1 MSTQDLLWVW
11 PFFSEQSYEIDLH
24 CYGEVVKFKPG
35 STQFNK
41 LTDLVNDSI
50 SGSKNWDGT
59 TLSDDSYSYYQTSDD
74 VMVIELFYAPPVR
87 IHTFYKFYGNVDT
100 IIIPLDGRHSET
112 NALFGRTRWITSSKI
127 HSPNQGLRPKPGFVH
142 QTLKFH

>member
-1 MSTQDLLWVW
+1 
-11 PFFSEQSYEIDLH
+11 
-24 CYGEVVKFKPG
+24 VVKFKPG

-59 TLSDDSYSYYQTSDD
+59 TLSEESYSYYQTSDD

-112 NALFGRTRWITSSKI
+112 NALFGRTRGLPAAGSLHLKSTAQIRDYAQ
-127 HSPNQGLRPKPGFVH
+127 NQGLCTKP
-142 QTLKFH
+142 